1 MTLLA
6 QVADVATANAPL
18 LYTYGP
24 MGIVLGWFMLRGEK
38 LIVEIRSL
46 SSRIDSLTR
55 ALLVDTIDRD
65 TCGEHA
71 KQFARDSIAQIDS
84 RDTHKH
90 PSH

>member
-1 MTLLA
+1 MSLLA
-6 QVADVATANAPL
+6 QTAELATANVAV

-24 MGIVLGWFMLRGEK
+24 MGVILGWFMLRGEK

-55 ALLVDTIDRD
+55 ALLVDIIDRE

-71 KQFARDSIAQIDS
+71 KQFARESIAQIDA
-84 RDTHKH
+84 RDKSKN
-90 PSH
+90 PQ

>member
-1 MTLLA
+1 MIDLLA
-6 QVADVATANAPL
+6 QLESAANMPV

-24 MGIVLGWFMLRGEK
+24 MGIILGWFMLRGEK
-38 LIVEIRSL
+38 LIVEIRGL

-84 RDTHKH
+84 RDTSKH
-90 PSH
+90 LHH